1 MNRGNRWHLG
11 IGEVSGLGRRRHPDS
26 GRLEVLAVG
35 DREPVVVTLGV
46 DDSGALRGDAGD
58 QRAAVRHR
66 VTGLPDRL
74 DGSDGHVDWEGV
86 AGDATGRVV
95 VLRESGSRLLVLSPA
110 FEHERTLHLRWD
122 RTAKASLESV
132 LLLREG
138 HLLAATEY
146 PPLRLLEFAAPG
158 EPSLGL
164 SPQAALGVDDR
175 LHLPPGD
182 ELECVAAWAIAPD
195 AGLDSVNDLAMTDAH
210 LVVVSSRSRA
220 LVRLRLPAAGE
231 ETLAADGAR
240 PLGPIARGPDER
252 AEGLLVDPE
261 LGVLVGVDRGPGG
274 HGADLYR
281 LDPLSW

>member
-1 MNRGNRWHLG
+1 VQRSDRWHLG

-26 GRLEVLAVG
+26 GRVELLAVG

-46 DDSGALRGDAGD
+46 DDGGALRRDAGD
-58 QRAAVRHR
+58 QHAAVRHR

-95 VLRESGSRLLVLSPA
+95 VLRESGSRLLVLSPT
-110 FEHERTLHLRWD
+110 FRHERTFHLRWD
-122 RTAKASLESV
+122 RPAKASLESV
-132 LLLREG
+132 LLLRDG

-164 SPQAALGVDDR
+164 TPQAALGGDDR

-182 ELECVAAWAIAPD
+182 ELRCVASWAIAPD
-195 AGLDSVNDLAMTDAH
+195 AGLDSVNDLAMTDSH

-220 LVRLRLPAAGE
+220 LVRLRLPGVGE
-231 ETLAADGAR
+231 GTLTADGAL
-240 PLGPIARGPDER
+240 PLGEIAQGHDER
-252 AEGLLVDPE
+252 AEGLLVDPD
-261 LGVLVGVDRGPGG
+261 LGVLIGVDRGPGG

-281 LDPLSW
+281 LDPPW